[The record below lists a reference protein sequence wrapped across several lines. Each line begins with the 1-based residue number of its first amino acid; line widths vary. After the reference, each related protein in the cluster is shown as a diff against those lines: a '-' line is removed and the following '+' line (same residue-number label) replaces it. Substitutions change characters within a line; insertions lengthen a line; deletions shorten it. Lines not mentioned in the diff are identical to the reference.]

1 MSQKF
6 TESFKG
12 EVCLCI
18 FYLLVASQILK
29 NIRSF
34 NSYCY
39 LIYDSLI
46 NSRLSY
52 FLIWLLEGCCVEIS
66 ALKNLN
72 LIFLNLKI
80 MSIFTDVYATIDI
93 ICFSFFFVLSTA
105 GVPSIRWCGVEG
117 DYNVLV
123 LDLLGPSLED
133 LFCFCSRKFSLKTV
147 LMLADQM
154 VFPELCHWKLVYTS
168 MHVAMFIYYFF
179 LFFLTYTLMGRVWC
193 YPDILH
199 WIYEVGLLDEL

>member
-1 MSQKF
+1 M
-6 TESFKG
+6 
-12 EVCLCI
+12 
-18 FYLLVASQILK
+18 Y
-29 NIRSF
+29 
-34 NSYCY
+34 
-39 LIYDSLI
+39 
-46 NSRLSY
+46 
-52 FLIWLLEGCCVEIS
+52 
-66 ALKNLN
+66 
-72 LIFLNLKI
+72 I
-80 MSIFTDVYATIDI
+80 M

-199 WIYEVGLLDEL
+199 WIYEVDLHDDQQKGHLDMIVGQGGWGLGRYFYTLWRSRGCAYIPRDSSYAAILRFLHWIYEVGLLDEL